1 MLIDSHCH
9 LNYLDDPE
17 EAIDRAR
24 DAGVTTCL
32 CISVDEAGF
41 PAVKSLATRHA
52 DIWATA
58 GVHPDAADGNLEW
71 IEPELAHERVVA
83 VGETGLD
90 YLHADDPG
98 TKARQREAFALQL
111 DLGVRHDMPVVVHTR
126 QAEKDTLDL
135 LQAHAGVKGVLH
147 CFTESWSMA
156 KQALD
161 QGFYVSIS
169 GIVTFKNAANV
180 RDVAAKVPADRL
192 LIETDSPWLAPVPK
206 RGKTNEPAYVA
217 HTAEFLAE
225 LRHTPVE
232 KLRQETADNFVRLFG
247 CGV

>member
-9 LNYLDDPE
+9 LNYLDNPE
-17 EAIDRAR
+17 EAIERAR

-41 PAVKSLATRHA
+41 GAVKSLASRHA

-58 GVHPDAADGNLEW
+58 GVHPDAAAGNLEW
-71 IEPELAHERVVA
+71 IEAELGHERVVA

-90 YLHADDPG
+90 YLHADDAE
-98 TKARQREAFALQL
+98 TQARQREAFALQL
-111 DLGVRHDMPVVVHTR
+111 DLGVRYEMPVVVHTR

-135 LQAHAGVKGVLH
+135 LQAHRGVEGVLH

-161 QGFYVSIS
+161 LGFYVSIS
-169 GIVTFKNAANV
+169 GIVTFKNAENV

-192 LIETDSPWLAPVPK
+192 LIETDSPWLAPVPV

-217 HTAEFLAE
+217 HTAEFLAT
-225 LRHTPVE
+225 LRQTPVE
-232 KLRQETADNFVRLFG
+232 NLRQETADNFKRLFG
-247 CGV
+247 CGA